1 MDSHDDRKSYGEGE
15 AVSEWKKRKTRSMV
29 ECDNCKAL
37 ICWGKINGAK
47 YDEYW
52 QKGRKRLCPDC
63 HKKYRE
69 RYMEN
74 EKQLYGVTERLGWY

>member
-63 HKKYRE
+63 HQKIYC
-69 RYMEN
+69 
-74 EKQLYGVTERLGWY
+74 